1 MSDPLS
7 HQANPET
14 RGTVPVQFFEA
25 DGGAPPPGSKATPRP
40 ADRPREL
47 PASSPLPSAFQ
58 LFETDAPCRPPQAT
72 PPPARQGEAENDR
85 PGPPHAHHASP
96 DGE

>member
-1 MSDPLS
+1 MSDHLS
-7 HQANPET
+7 HQANPVT

-47 PASSPLPSAFQ
+47 PASSPLPTAFH
-58 LFETDAPCRPPQAT
+58 LFETDAACGAQQAT
-72 PPPARQGEAENDR
+72 ARPARQGEAANNHPD
-85 PGPPHAHHASP
+85 PPQVHRASP